1 MIPFP
6 TSASRTKTWPRRSE
20 TGGGFE
26 RGVMSRTLLAALGRL
41 VASDRLTAP
50 GRDDSRLAPVLSAN
64 PLHSIDSGER
74 AR

>member
-6 TSASRTKTWPRRSE
+6 TSETHTTAGPRRSE

-26 RGVMSRTLLAALGRL
+26 RGVMSTTLLAALGRL
-41 VASDRLTAP
+41 VASDHLVAP
-50 GRDDSRLAPVLSAN
+50 SRDDGRLAPVLSTD
-64 PLHSIDSGER
+64 PLHSIESGER